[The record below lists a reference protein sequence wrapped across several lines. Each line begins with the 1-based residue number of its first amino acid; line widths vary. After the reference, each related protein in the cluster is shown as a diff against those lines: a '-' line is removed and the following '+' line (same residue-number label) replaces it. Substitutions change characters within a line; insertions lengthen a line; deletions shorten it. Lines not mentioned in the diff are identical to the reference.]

1 MLDYTG
7 KSANKLKE
15 KTLYLLDMDG
25 TIYNENE
32 IFDGTSEFLEEIERR
47 GGQYVFITNN
57 SSKSV
62 EDYVQK
68 VRAMGIKA
76 EYENFYTSGQAT
88 AMYLKENYPNQVV
101 YCMGTKSLIKE
112 LREAGI
118 EVVTEVDERAGV
130 VLLGFDTENTSEKI
144 RNTCIM
150 LGRDVAYLAT
160 NPDLVCPVSFG
171 YIPDCGSMSIM
182 LKNAT
187 GKEPFFIGKPEPIM
201 VMTMRWYGKKHD
213 TVTLEQIHQICYVK
227 GIITTLYEKL
237 PGEVWTLDEILT
249 MKNEIEDAGLHL
261 AGIESV
267 NVSDAIKTGSPD
279 RDRDIENY
287 IKTLE
292 NLGKADIHTVCYNFM
307 PVFDWTRT
315 ELDRKREDGTTVLAY
330 SQKQIDELE
339 PEKMFETIKNNMNGS
354 VMPGWEPE
362 RMEKVKE
369 LFTLY
374 KGFDEDRLFANLK
387 YFLEAIMPACDKYDI
402 NMAIHPDDPSWS
414 VFGLPRIISTQE
426 NLKRMMDT
434 VPNKHNGIT
443 FCTGSY
449 GTNLNNDLIDTI
461 HMLKGRIHFAHVRNL
476 RFNDGMRDFEES
488 AHLSSDGAFDIYKI
502 LKALHDAGFDGP
514 IRPDHGRMMWGE
526 KAMPGY
532 GLYDRALGSA
542 YLCGLWEAIEK
553 EEK

>member
-32 IFDGTSEFLEEIERR
+32 IFDGTLEFLEEIERR

-201 VMTMRWYGKKHD
+201 VNCVLKK
-213 TVTLEQIHQICYVK
+213 LNCK
-227 GIITTLYEKL
+227 R
-237 PGEVWTLDEILT
+237 
-249 MKNEIEDAGLHL
+249 EDAVIVGDRLYT
-261 AGIESV
+261 
-267 NVSDAIKTGSPD
+267 DIKTGANAQVDTICVLSGEASME
-279 RDRDIENY
+279 DILQGEGEPTY
-287 IKTLE
+287 IFKSVKEIYEGLTE
-292 NLGKADIHTVCYNFM
+292 E
-307 PVFDWTRT
+307 T
-315 ELDRKREDGTTVLAY
+315 EL
-330 SQKQIDELE
+330 
-339 PEKMFETIKNNMNGS
+339 
-354 VMPGWEPE
+354 
-362 RMEKVKE
+362 
-369 LFTLY
+369 
-374 KGFDEDRLFANLK
+374 
-387 YFLEAIMPACDKYDI
+387 
-402 NMAIHPDDPSWS
+402 
-414 VFGLPRIISTQE
+414 
-426 NLKRMMDT
+426 
-434 VPNKHNGIT
+434 
-443 FCTGSY
+443 
-449 GTNLNNDLIDTI
+449 
-461 HMLKGRIHFAHVRNL
+461 
-476 RFNDGMRDFEES
+476 
-488 AHLSSDGAFDIYKI
+488 
-502 LKALHDAGFDGP
+502 
-514 IRPDHGRMMWGE
+514 
-526 KAMPGY
+526 
-532 GLYDRALGSA
+532 
-542 YLCGLWEAIEK
+542 
-553 EEK
+553 

>member
-7 KSANKLKE
+7 KTANKLKE

-32 IFDGTSEFLEEIERR
+32 IFDGTLEFLEEIERR

-201 VMTMRWYGKKHD
+201 VNCVLKK
-213 TVTLEQIHQICYVK
+213 LNCK
-227 GIITTLYEKL
+227 R
-237 PGEVWTLDEILT
+237 
-249 MKNEIEDAGLHL
+249 EDAVIVGDRLYT
-261 AGIESV
+261 
-267 NVSDAIKTGSPD
+267 DIKTGANAQVDTICVLSGEASME
-279 RDRDIENY
+279 DILHGEVEPTY
-287 IKTLE
+287 IFKSVKEIYEGLTE
-292 NLGKADIHTVCYNFM
+292 E
-307 PVFDWTRT
+307 T
-315 ELDRKREDGTTVLAY
+315 EL
-330 SQKQIDELE
+330 
-339 PEKMFETIKNNMNGS
+339 
-354 VMPGWEPE
+354 
-362 RMEKVKE
+362 
-369 LFTLY
+369 
-374 KGFDEDRLFANLK
+374 
-387 YFLEAIMPACDKYDI
+387 
-402 NMAIHPDDPSWS
+402 
-414 VFGLPRIISTQE
+414 
-426 NLKRMMDT
+426 
-434 VPNKHNGIT
+434 
-443 FCTGSY
+443 
-449 GTNLNNDLIDTI
+449 
-461 HMLKGRIHFAHVRNL
+461 
-476 RFNDGMRDFEES
+476 
-488 AHLSSDGAFDIYKI
+488 
-502 LKALHDAGFDGP
+502 
-514 IRPDHGRMMWGE
+514 
-526 KAMPGY
+526 
-532 GLYDRALGSA
+532 
-542 YLCGLWEAIEK
+542 
-553 EEK
+553 

>member
-32 IFDGTSEFLEEIERR
+32 IFDGTLEFLEEIERR
-47 GGQYVFITNN
+47 DGQYVFITNN

-130 VLLGFDTENTSEKI
+130 VLLGFDTKNTSEKI

-201 VMTMRWYGKKHD
+201 VNCVLKK
-213 TVTLEQIHQICYVK
+213 LNCK
-227 GIITTLYEKL
+227 R
-237 PGEVWTLDEILT
+237 
-249 MKNEIEDAGLHL
+249 EDAVIVGDRLYT
-261 AGIESV
+261 
-267 NVSDAIKTGSPD
+267 DIKTGANAQVDTICVLSGEASME
-279 RDRDIENY
+279 DILQGEVEPTY
-287 IKTLE
+287 IFKSVKEIYEGLTE
-292 NLGKADIHTVCYNFM
+292 E
-307 PVFDWTRT
+307 T
-315 ELDRKREDGTTVLAY
+315 EL
-330 SQKQIDELE
+330 
-339 PEKMFETIKNNMNGS
+339 
-354 VMPGWEPE
+354 
-362 RMEKVKE
+362 
-369 LFTLY
+369 
-374 KGFDEDRLFANLK
+374 
-387 YFLEAIMPACDKYDI
+387 
-402 NMAIHPDDPSWS
+402 
-414 VFGLPRIISTQE
+414 
-426 NLKRMMDT
+426 
-434 VPNKHNGIT
+434 
-443 FCTGSY
+443 
-449 GTNLNNDLIDTI
+449 
-461 HMLKGRIHFAHVRNL
+461 
-476 RFNDGMRDFEES
+476 
-488 AHLSSDGAFDIYKI
+488 
-502 LKALHDAGFDGP
+502 
-514 IRPDHGRMMWGE
+514 
-526 KAMPGY
+526 
-532 GLYDRALGSA
+532 
-542 YLCGLWEAIEK
+542 
-553 EEK
+553 